1 MNICSSK
8 FTRPTI
14 RFPVRFLPQDLT
26 RRIKLNYLRSRN
38 LKQTNQYPKNDTPKR
53 PRMLNKNTIS
63 GHLAAF
69 TAYAIFGFN
78 IIVCKDLTSG
88 HLIPP
93 LGIFTIRSIVAGS
106 LFWLASV
113 FLPKEHIEK
122 RDYIMIFVASML
134 GFFMCQITFLVGIPH
149 ITPME
154 CSIMTAMSPI
164 CTMIIAAIAIKEPIT
179 FKKGLGV
186 AVSFAGIIYLILSR
200 VTSTAESGA
209 AESTPF
215 GITMMVLN
223 VLSFSM
229 YLGIF
234 RPLIAK
240 YSVVTFMKWI
250 FLFAAC
256 VSVPLSIKGLY
267 HVDWNSIPSIQY
279 AELAYLTI
287 CATFISYFLIPISQ
301 KRIRPTLVSMYS
313 YVQPIIAIL
322 FSIIIGMDM
331 LTWQKVAAAVM
342 VFSGLIIVSYSKKAK
357 N

>member
-1 MNICSSK
+1 
-8 FTRPTI
+8 
-14 RFPVRFLPQDLT
+14 
-26 RRIKLNYLRSRN
+26 
-38 LKQTNQYPKNDTPKR
+38 
-53 PRMLNKNTIS
+53 MLDKNTIS

-69 TAYAIFGFN
+69 FAYAIFGFN

-88 HLIPP
+88 NLIPP

-106 LFWLASV
+106 LFWIASS
-113 FLPKEHIEK
+113 FLQKENIER
-122 RDYIMIFVASML
+122 RDYIRIFAASML

-149 ITPME
+149 ITPMD

-179 FKKGLGV
+179 FRKGLGV
-186 AVSFAGIIYLILSR
+186 AISFAGIIYLILNR
-200 VTSTAESGA
+200 VASPGGA
-209 AESTPF
+209 TESTTF
-215 GITMMVLN
+215 GIAMMVLN
-223 VLSFSM
+223 VLSFAM

-256 VSVPLSIKGLY
+256 VSAPFSFKGLTD
-267 HVDWNSIPSIQY
+267 VNWSGIPSIQY

-287 CATFISYFLIPISQ
+287 CATFISYFLIPVAQ

-313 YVQPIIAIL
+313 YVQPIIAIVI
-322 FSIIIGMDM
+322 SIIIGMDV

-342 VFSGLIIVSYSKKAK
+342 VFGGVIIVSYSKKARSQGIH
-357 N
+357 